1 LSFGHPI
8 LLVAL
13 LAVPLAIAG
22 WLRLERRRHIQ
33 AATWSNLEL
42 LPNMVPGAPGRRR
55 YIPFAFFLIGLTLLL
70 AGFARPQA
78 KLTVPREG
86 ATVVLALDVSG
97 SMGAND
103 VKPTRL
109 VAADAAITQF
119 LHDLPSKYR
128 TAFVIFSFRAT
139 VRVPPTYDRKLIVN
153 ALPAKAEFSGTA
165 LGDGVATAARVASK
179 AVGKS
184 KPGAPHPPAAVLLL
198 SDGLQNTGKLKAPEG
213 AAQARKL
220 GVPVYTVSLGTAK
233 GSVRQK
239 LPGPGKVT
247 KTTAV
252 PVKSTELQAI
262 ARATDGRFFKARS
275 ADELK
280 QVYKDLGH
288 RLATENKRREIT
300 AWTTMGALGFIL
312 TGALLSGIWFRRL
325 V

>member
-8 LLVAL
+8 LLIGL
-13 LAVPLAIAG
+13 IGVPLAIAG
-22 WLRLERRRHIQ
+22 WLRLERRRHEQ
-33 AATWSNLEL
+33 AAGWSSPEL

-55 YIPFAFFLIGLTLLL
+55 YVPLVLFLIGLTLLL

-78 KLTVPREG
+78 TVSVPREG

-97 SMGAND
+97 SMAAKN

-109 VAADAAITQF
+109 AVADAAITQF
-119 LHDLPSKYR
+119 LHDLPSTYR
-128 TAFVIFSFRAT
+128 TAFVTFSNRPT
-139 VRVPPTYDRKLIVN
+139 VRVPPTYYRELLVR
-153 ALPAKAEFSGTA
+153 ALPVKAEFEGTA
-165 LGDGVATAARVASK
+165 LGDGVATSALVASK

-198 SDGLQNTGKLKAPEG
+198 SDGLQNTGKLKALDG
-213 AAQARKL
+213 AARARKL

-233 GSVRQK
+233 GSVLQK
-239 LPGPGKVT
+239 LPGPGNLT
-247 KTTAV
+247 KSTAV
-252 PVKSTELQAI
+252 PVASSELRGI
-262 ARATDGRFFKARS
+262 ARVSGARFFKARS

-288 RLATENKRREIT
+288 RLATEDKRREIT
-300 AWTTMGALGFIL
+300 AWTTMGACGFIL
-312 TGALLSGIWFRRL
+312 TGALLSGVWFRRL